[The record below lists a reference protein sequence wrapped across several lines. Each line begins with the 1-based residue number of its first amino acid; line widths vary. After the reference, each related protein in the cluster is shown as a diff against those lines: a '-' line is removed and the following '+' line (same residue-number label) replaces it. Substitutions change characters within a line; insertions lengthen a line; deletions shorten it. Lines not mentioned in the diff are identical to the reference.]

1 MGPVE
6 DQSATT
12 RLADLGM
19 TIRAFDAHT
28 FRPAA
33 ERLWESEANALDV
46 ASWLRTI
53 RA

>member
-1 MGPVE
+1 MSIRDIDV
-6 DQSATT
+6 
-12 RLADLGM
+12 
-19 TIRAFDAHT
+19 RAFHQ
-28 FRPAA
+28 RA